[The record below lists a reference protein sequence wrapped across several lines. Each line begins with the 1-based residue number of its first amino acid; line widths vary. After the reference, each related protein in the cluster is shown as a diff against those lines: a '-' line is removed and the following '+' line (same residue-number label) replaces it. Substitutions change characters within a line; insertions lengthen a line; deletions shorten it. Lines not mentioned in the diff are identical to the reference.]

1 MKKNIEITIEKNIA
15 IPERHTTKNKTKY
28 AFIADLEIGDSF
40 VVPNKKI
47 ADRITAAM
55 YNYSVENE
63 ENKNGSSIRQQTDG
77 TYRVWKTA
85 KRPYKNAK
93 TVKLDRV
100 VNF

>member
-1 MKKNIEITIEKNIA
+1 MKQTVKITIEKNIA
-15 IPERHTTKNKTKY
+15 IPERHTMKNATKY
-28 AFIADLEIGDSF
+28 AFIADLEVGDSF

-47 ADRITAAM
+47 AARITAAM
-55 YNYSVENE
+55 YFYSREKE

-85 KRPYKNAK
+85 KRSYKTAN

>member
-1 MKKNIEITIEKNIA
+1 MKQTVKITIEKNIA
-15 IPERHTTKNKTKY
+15 MPERHTMKSKTKY
-28 AFIADLEIGDSF
+28 AFIADLEVGDSF

-47 ADRITAAM
+47 AGRITAAM

-85 KRPYKNAK
+85 KRLYKTANA
-93 TVKLDRV
+93 VKLDRV